1 MSREEPRDARPAE
14 GVTPE
19 SRGRHSVNHNDTNE
33 NPVPESPSDSGEA
46 QKGSAHPALPAE
58 AGPEDP
64 EPRAEAT
71 NFTQAP
77 FSSLRLS
84 PFLQDGLGRMGLT
97 TMTRVQEQAI
107 PAVLRGKNVAVKAPT
122 GSGKTLAFVLPALE
136 LIHRAAMKPRNG
148 TGVIVLTPTRELALQ
163 IYTVA
168 KDLVEDPATGSTSIS
183 LGLAIGGTSRQK
195 ETERLAKGA
204 SLLIATPGRLRD
216 HLSTSLGFKTKHLF
230 LLVLDEADQLLD
242 MGFEEELSAVL
253 RMLPNKETRQTCL
266 FSATL
271 GERIYGLKD
280 LNLDPEAVQKIDA
293 TPQALQ
299 TRTHVNFDQGFL
311 ICPAEYRF
319 VMLYTFLRRK
329 ANKKIIA
336 FFNSCAAVE
345 FYYEFFKYIGLS
357 SVLSLS
363 GSMKQ
368 QQRTRVYHEFSNSE
382 FGCLLATNVAAR
394 GLDIPDVDYILQF
407 DPPDSVE
414 SYVHRAG
421 RACRGGS
428 QRKGTGVLFLLP
440 HEVGFV
446 KLLQNEGVPLSE
458 FEFPASKL
466 FNIQSEMVDVVSK
479 VYYLQKKAQDAIKAY
494 MNAYAVHSL
503 KKIFNINKIDIE
515 GLGKSFGLAA
525 VPQIDAPG
533 WKPSIS
539 GGRRGKR

>member
-1 MSREEPRDARPAE
+1 VQEEAPAVLETAHSDLPPNEAASAAVPPAQPPADAEERSTEDEHSSQGPRDSADE
-14 GVTPE
+14 GMQK
-19 SRGRHSVNHNDTNE
+19 
-33 NPVPESPSDSGEA
+33 DST
-46 QKGSAHPALPAE
+46 S
-58 AGPEDP
+58 
-64 EPRAEAT
+64 
-71 NFTQAP
+71 NFTEAP
-77 FSSLRLS
+77 FSSLNLS
-84 PFLQDGLGRMGLT
+84 PFLQNGLERMGLA
-97 TMTRVQEQAI
+97 TMTRVQQEAI
-107 PAVLRGKNVAVKAPT
+107 PAVLKGRNVAVKAPT
-122 GSGKTLAFVLPALE
+122 GSGKTLAFILPALE

-216 HLSTSLGFKTKHLF
+216 HLSSSLGFKTKHLF

-253 RMLPNKETRQTCL
+253 KMLPNKESRQTCL
-266 FSATL
+266 FSAMR
-271 GERIYGLKD
+271 GDRVYGIKN
-280 LNLDPEAVQKIDA
+280 LNLDPDTVEKIDA
-293 TPQALQ
+293 TPKALK
-299 TRTHVNFDQGFL
+299 TRTHVNFEQGFL
-311 ICPAEYRF
+311 VCPAEYRF
-319 VMLYTFLRRK
+319 VVLYTFLKRMAR
-329 ANKKIIA
+329 KKIIA

-345 FYYEFFKYIGLS
+345 FYYEFFKYVGLS

-368 QQRTRVYHEFSNSE
+368 QQRTRVYHEFSNAE
-382 FGCLLATNVAAR
+382 FGCLLSTNVASR

-421 RACRGGS
+421 RACRGDS

-458 FEFPASKL
+458 FEFPATKL
-466 FNIQSEMVDVVSK
+466 FNVQDEMIDVVSK
-479 VYYLQKKAQDAIKAY
+479 VYYLQKKAQEAIKAY

-503 KKIFNINKIDIE
+503 KTIFNINKIDIE

-533 WKPSIS
+533 WKPSLS
-539 GGRRGKR
+539 GGKRGKRSSH